1 LSLIDTLLADP
12 FRFSTFSAVSELI
25 VTAIVLYVIVSNLR
39 GGPLRWKLLF
49 GTLAFEV
56 FVNVTYMVHRSVV
69 ITANHP
75 DPLGDWVGI
84 LGAFH
89 GVLSLIMLVGLLIM
103 SGLAYRTARRGESY
117 FRNRRGLTHTFV
129 ALWVI
134 SVGSGE
140 LLYVL
145 VWGGV
150 LNSVLWG

>member
-103 SGLAYRTARRGESY
+103 SGLAYRAARRGEAY